1 MPELKGDDLIS
12 HEEESGSLVRLRH
25 KYKFEEEEFGEPCDE
40 WLEATKSKCNEVL
53 GNDITKE
60 DRVLITTFAGQEKRR
75 LNRVFDTIAFFYP
88 DYPRLA
94 QGGRKKR
101 EQTSRL

>member
-1 MPELKGDDLIS
+1 
-12 HEEESGSLVRLRH
+12 
-25 KYKFEEEEFGEPCDE
+25 
-40 WLEATKSKCNEVL
+40 VL